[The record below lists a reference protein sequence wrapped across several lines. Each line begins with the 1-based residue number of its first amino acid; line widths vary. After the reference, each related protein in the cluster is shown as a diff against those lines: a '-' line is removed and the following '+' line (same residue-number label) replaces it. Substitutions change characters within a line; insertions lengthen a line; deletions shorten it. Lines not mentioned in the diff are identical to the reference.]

1 LPPPTGRLRVA
12 IVAPSLRILG
22 GQSVQAD
29 RLLTA
34 WRGDPDVDAWLVPI
48 NPAPPRPLRVAV
60 DVKYLRTLVTEAL
73 YLPLLVRELARADV
87 VHVFSASYFSF
98 LLAPLPA
105 LAVARALGKPA
116 ILNYHSGEAPDH
128 LRRSAV
134 ARGVLARVDRNIVP
148 SQFLVDVFGQFGLR
162 AAAIP
167 NIIDLDRF
175 HFRRRQPLR
184 PRLLSTRNFE
194 PHYNVACTLRAF
206 QIVQAHRPD
215 ASLTLVG
222 SGSED
227 SRLRSLAAE
236 LQLRNVTFAGRVPP
250 GDIHRWYADHDV
262 YVQSPDIDNMPLSV
276 VEAYASGLPVVAT
289 DVGGVPAILTS
300 GVHGLLVPPDDHAA
314 LATEVLRLL
323 DQPDLVRRLTQT
335 AHASCAQWTWSAVRG
350 QWLGVYRDM
359 ARRMRSTS
367 AVARAHAGGSPQ
379 PAGNDAA

>member
-1 LPPPTGRLRVA
+1 VA

-34 WRGDPDVDAWLVPI
+34 WRDDPDVDAWLVPH
-48 NPAPPRPLRVAV
+48 NPQPPRPLRFAN
-60 DVKYLRTLVTEAL
+60 DVRYLRTLVTETL

-128 LRRSAV
+128 LRRSAI
-134 ARGVLARVDRNIVP
+134 ARRVLARVDCTIVP
-148 SQFLVDVFGQFGLR
+148 SPFLVDVFAQFNLR

-175 HFRRRQPLR
+175 RFRLRDPLR
-184 PRLLSTRNFE
+184 PRILSTRNFE

-206 QIVQAHRPD
+206 QLVQARRPD

-222 SGSED
+222 AGSEE

-236 LQLRNVTFAGRVPP
+236 LRLRNVTFAGRVAP
-250 GDIHRWYADHDV
+250 DEVHRWYADHDM

-289 DVGGVPAILTS
+289 NVGGVPTIVTS
-300 GVHGLLVPPDDHAA
+300 GVHGILVPPNDHAA

-323 DQPDLVRRLTQT
+323 DEPALARRLAQ
-335 AHASCAQWTWSAVRG
+335 AASAFCGQWTWSAVRG
-350 QWLGVYRDM
+350 QWLDVYRSA
-359 ARRMRSTS
+359 ARPERSATTAAAAGCS
-367 AVARAHAGGSPQ
+367 ARTAGRDVA
-379 PAGNDAA
+379 